1 MIIECP
7 SCQSKFNLEDG
18 QLTRDRVKL
27 RCRICSQVFVYEKSS
42 LNNLEQEFESLL
54 TESESAALLKDQ
66 PEPNE
71 EAGVT
76 PEAETSEEA
85 EANPQDEPAAAA
97 ETAPIKPRRRGLLAA
112 AIGLLVLLGAGAGG
126 YYCYTNY
133 SAEKPAKLAKPSILS
148 DETAKIMAI
157 DSAALTYEL
166 LPRKNNETVL
176 IIRGSVKRLSDRAVS
191 SVQLEAKLCD
201 DKGNLLQTKLFYAGI
216 VPQKAE
222 FIGKNGA
229 AIDELL
235 MAAPAA
241 GSPPIAD
248 KEIPFALAFFGE
260 TAKKA
265 ATAQIEVKKIQ
276 WSSTK

>member
-7 SCQSKFNLEDG
+7 SCQSKFNLDDG

-71 EAGVT
+71 EPAAT
-76 PEAETSEEA
+76 EPEAAVAEEASPTEA
-85 EANPQDEPAAAA
+85 EAEEATAEIEP
-97 ETAPIKPRRRGLLAA
+97 KRRGRLAIFI
-112 AIGLLVLLGAGAGG
+112 AILALLGGGAAGG
-126 YYCYTNY
+126 YYCYKNY
-133 SAEKPAKLAKPSILS
+133 FLEKPSKLTKPTILS
-148 DETAKIMAI
+148 DETAKVMSI
-157 DSAALTYEL
+157 DSSALTYEL
-166 LPRKNNETVL
+166 LPRENNETVL
-176 IIRGSVKRLSDRAVS
+176 IIRGAVKRLSNRAVS
-191 SVQLEAKLCD
+191 SVLLEAKLCD

-222 FIGKNGA
+222 FIGKNAA

-241 GSPPIAD
+241 GSPPIAE

-260 TAKKA
+260 TARKA

-276 WSSTK
+276 WLSAK

>member
-1 MIIECP
+1 MVIECP
-7 SCQSKFNLEDG
+7 SCQSKFNLDDG
-18 QLTRDRVKL
+18 QLTRDKVKL
-27 RCRICSQVFVYEKSS
+27 RCRICSHVFVYEKSS

-71 EAGVT
+71 EH
-76 PEAETSEEA
+76 
-85 EANPQDEPAAAA
+85 AAA
-97 ETAPIKPRRRGLLAA
+97 EQEADEQEESSSEETDAPDESSAPKPKRRGRVILTLIILL
-112 AIGLLVLLGAGAGG
+112 LLGGGAGG
-126 YYCYTNY
+126 GYFYYTQHFTK
-133 SAEKPAKLAKPSILS
+133 KPEKLAKPTILS
-148 DETAKIMAI
+148 DETAKIMSI

-166 LPRKNNETVL
+166 LPRENNETVL
-176 IIRGSVKRLSDRAVS
+176 IIRGSVKRLSMRPVS
-191 SVQLEAKLCD
+191 SVLLEAKLCD

-222 FIGKNGA
+222 FIGKNAA

-241 GSPPIAD
+241 GSPPIAE

-260 TAKKA
+260 TARKA

-276 WSSTK
+276 WLSTK